1 MKGTAMDYLKWSNE
15 YKQTASELEA
25 VLARLKR
32 QRARASD
39 SVKKELSDK
48 ITLYKGWYKECIEIA
63 HHLMERHR
71 GVA

>member
-1 MKGTAMDYLKWSNE
+1 MDYLKWSNE

-48 ITLYKGWYKECIEIA
+48 ITLYKGWFEIA